1 MSRPY
6 RLAGLLRLRKLQE
19 DQAAADLA
27 AAHAAR
33 RAALARQSLSDD
45 ALAGHGFDPLAEV
58 GAWRSSVAIRASLRS
73 LAVESAAAS
82 SLAATEVDQREMAW
96 ADARR
101 RAVPLEKLAER
112 HEEAEMIED
121 LRQEQIVLDEI
132 ASRGPARDSLEVEL

>member
-6 RLAGLLRLRKLQE
+6 RLAGLLRLRRLEE

-27 AAHAAR
+27 TANAAR
-33 RAALARQSLSDD
+33 RAALVRQSRSDD
-45 ALAGHGFDPLAEV
+45 ALADHDFDPATDV
-58 GAWRSSVAIRASLRS
+58 GAWRSAVAIRASLRS

-82 SLAATEVDQREMAW
+82 SMAATEVHQREMAW

-132 ASRGPARDSLEVEL
+132 ASRGPARDTLEVEL